1 MTNGCYEVFYLLT
14 YSCLDSS
21 QSDYVELRDVAT
33 WVVGGTRQRQ
43 RRLCSTPPGHQHHV
57 TRTVR
62 LLTDATMS
70 DMARIN
76 QIGLALQRLL

>member
-1 MTNGCYEVFYLLT
+1 M
-14 YSCLDSS
+14 
-21 QSDYVELRDVAT
+21 
-33 WVVGGTRQRQ
+33 VVTSEA
-43 RRLCSTPPGHQHHV
+43 LGHQHHV